1 MNKACT
7 PCMAQAIV
15 QDAETGLR
23 WAMRDYAPLVRGI
36 LRRILP
42 QRERDVE
49 ECMADV
55 FVALWRNAQH
65 LCDTDTPVRA
75 WLIVTARNTG
85 INRYRA
91 LQRRQEIPLTEELT
105 CTLAE
110 LPPDLTSD
118 AAELAG
124 ALVAAMEPPD
134 RDIFLRKYYL
144 LQSGR
149 EIAEALGMSVASVNT
164 RLCRGRERLRRQL
177 EEGGYTHA

>member
-1 MNKACT
+1 MKNTCA

-42 QRERDVE
+42 GRERDVE

-55 FVALWRNAQH
+55 FVALWRSAQH
-65 LCDTDTPVRA
+65 LWDTDTPVRA

-91 LQRRQEIPLTEELT
+91 LQRRQELPLTEELVQ
-105 CTLAE
+105 TLAD
-110 LPPDLTSD
+110 LPPEPAGD
-118 AAELAG
+118 AADLVG
-124 ALVAAMEPPD
+124 ALVAAMDLPD
-134 RDIFLRKYYL
+134 REIFLRKYYL

-164 RLCRGRERLRRQL
+164 RLCRGRERLRKQL
-177 EEGGYTHA
+177 REGGYTHA

>member
-1 MNKACT
+1 MKNTCA
-7 PCMAQAIV
+7 PCIAQAIL

-23 WAMRDYAPLVRGI
+23 WAMRDYAPLVRGV

-42 QRERDVE
+42 GRERDVE

-55 FVALWRNAQH
+55 FVALWRNAQA
-65 LCDTDTPVRA
+65 LKDRNIPVRA

-91 LQRRQEIPLTEELT
+91 LQRRDELPLTEELLQ
-105 CTLAE
+105 TLTD
-110 LPPDLTSD
+110 LPADPESD
-118 AAELAG
+118 AAELVG

-134 RDIFLRKYYL
+134 REIFLRKYYL

-149 EIAEALGMSVASVNT
+149 EIAAALGLSVANVNT
-164 RLCRGRERLRRQL
+164 RLSRGRERLRQQL
-177 EEGGYTHA
+177 REGGITHA

>member
-1 MNKACT
+1 MKNTCA
-7 PCMAQAIV
+7 PCIAQAIL

-23 WAMRDYAPLVRGI
+23 WAMRDYAPLVRGV

-42 QRERDVE
+42 GRERDVE

-55 FVALWRNAQH
+55 FVALWRNARH
-65 LCDTDTPVRA
+65 LRDTDTPVRA

-91 LQRRQEIPLTEELT
+91 LQRRQEIPLTEELAQ
-105 CTLAE
+105 TLAD
-110 LPPDLTSD
+110 LPPDPTGD
-118 AAELAG
+118 AADLVG
-124 ALVAAMEPPD
+124 ALVAAMDPPD
-134 RDIFLRKYYL
+134 RDLFLRKYYL

-164 RLCRGRERLRRQL
+164 RLSRGRERLRRQL
-177 EEGGYTHA
+177 KEGGYSHA